1 MNWKQLKGIFKED
14 EDKIDGGLAD
24 NMTLADIAN
33 KHGRPTDHIQSQ
45 YKIGIKVEREH
56 TDDNEKASE
65 ITRDHLWED
74 PDYYTKLVE
83 MEKNKE
89 KDAADKEEE

>member
-1 MNWKQLKGIFKED
+1 MNWKKLKGIFKED
-14 EDKIDGGLAD
+14 QIEGGLAD
-24 NMTLADIAN
+24 GMTLADIAA
-33 KHGRPTDHIQSQ
+33 KHGKPIAHIQRQ
-45 YKIGIKVEREH
+45 YKIGIKIELEH
-56 TDDNEKASE
+56 TDDSEKASE